1 VRKSTEDRAAGL
13 NIGESGSTSALYCG
27 FLRFLA
33 IDFSF
38 LIFSYVLLDW
48 CKVMTSS
55 FFFGEAWKY
64 LQLAKRQFLT

>member
-1 VRKSTEDRAAGL
+1 VRKITEDRAAGL

-38 LIFSYVLLDW
+38 LIFFVRFVGLVQSHDIIILFWRSVEVFTIGETAVL
-48 CKVMTSS
+48 T
-55 FFFGEAWKY
+55 
-64 LQLAKRQFLT
+64 